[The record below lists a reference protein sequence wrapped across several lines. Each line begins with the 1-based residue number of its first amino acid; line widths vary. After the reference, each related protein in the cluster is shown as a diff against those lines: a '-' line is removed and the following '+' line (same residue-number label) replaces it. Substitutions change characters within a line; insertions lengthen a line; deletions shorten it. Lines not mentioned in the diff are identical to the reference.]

1 MRNKN
6 MQAMETVLLLLT
18 TGLARIEKSRTEEFA
33 EFCFQGLR
41 YPCTDR
47 NWRGLVEHIGMNKI
61 ISVITKGG
69 DTGK

>member
-18 TGLARIEKSRTEEFA
+18 TGLARIEKSRTVDLA

-41 YPCTDR
+41 YPCTDG
-47 NWRGLVEHIGMNKI
+47 NWRGLVELIGMNKI
-61 ISVITKGG
+61 LSAILRG
-69 DTGK
+69 